1 MQKTLIA
8 NNGHPGTGKIPSI
21 KAIVNNIHTSIDKR
35 TD

>member
-8 NNGHPGTGKIPSI
+8 INGNPDTGKTPSI

-35 TD
+35 TY